1 MPSILFVFTSANKTL
16 TGAQTGWYLPE
27 AAHPYYVLAPHVK
40 IDFASPLGPNPPVD
54 EYSVK
59 TYTDE
64 GSVKFLN
71 DPTVTAK
78 LAGTKKLSDVAGEDY
93 DAIFYIGGQ
102 GPVLDLASD
111 PVNAKLASQFWKD
124 GKIVSAVCHGPAA
137 LVQAVDDAGKSIFA
151 GRAITGFSNV
161 EEELVDKVK
170 DVPFLLEDKII
181 SLGGKYEKANK
192 PWEPKVLVDGRL
204 ITGQNPASAAGVGQ
218 ALLEAL
224 KVTQ

>member
-1 MPSILFVFTSANKTL
+1 M
-16 TGAQTGWYLPE
+16 PE

-71 DPTVTAK
+71 DPTVKAK

-111 PVNAKLASQFWKD
+111 PVNAKFASQASTICF
-124 GKIVSAVCHGPAA
+124 GF
-137 LVQAVDDAGKSIFA
+137 LVLS
-151 GRAITGFSNV
+151 TP
-161 EEELVDKVK
+161 LT
-170 DVPFLLEDKII
+170 P
-181 SLGGKYEKANK
+181 
-192 PWEPKVLVDGRL
+192 VLVTVLERRKNCRRRL
-204 ITGQNPASAAGVGQ
+204 PWSCVRIVPELGLATQ
-218 ALLEAL
+218 AN
-224 KVTQ
+224 VTIG